1 MQRWI
6 AASVL
11 VMMLMLGGAYVYYK
25 KVYQPN
31 LPHPVWVPM
40 PINPELSSTK
50 VEEIITELKKKLSE
64 PEILVKVSSDL
75 GLVKKWNLPSDEICA
90 RELKQRLFIKAGDAD
105 TPMGK
110 VPAIHIGMNGKS
122 KESALT
128 SELAMRLMQDVW
140 KIPGI
145 KPPKQP
151 DAPDTSYTPDH
162 F

>member
-11 VMMLMLGGAYVYYK
+11 VLMLMLGGAYVYYK

-40 PINPELSSTK
+40 PINPELPSAK
-50 VEEIITELKKKLSE
+50 VQEIMTELKKKLSQ

-75 GLVKKWNLPSDEICA
+75 GLVKKWDLPSDEICA
-90 RELKQRLFIKAGDAD
+90 KEIADRLFIRTGDAD

-110 VPAIHIGMNGKS
+110 VPAIHIGVNGKS
-122 KESALT
+122 KESAL
-128 SELAMRLMQDVW
+128 SGELAMRLMQDVW
-140 KIPGI
+140 KILGI

-151 DAPDTSYTPDH
+151 SARDTSYTPDH

>member
-11 VMMLMLGGAYVYYK
+11 VVMLMLGGAYLYYK
-25 KVYQPN
+25 KVYQQN

-40 PINPELSSTK
+40 PINPELPSAK
-50 VEEIITELKKKLSE
+50 VQEIMAELKKKLSE

-75 GLVKKWNLPSDEICA
+75 GLVKKWDLPSDEICA
-90 RELKQRLFIKAGDAD
+90 KEIEGRIFIRTGDMD

-110 VPAIHIGMNGKS
+110 VPAIHIGVRGKE
-122 KESALT
+122 KESAL
-128 SELAMRLMQDVW
+128 SGEISMRLMQDVW
-140 KIPGI
+140 KILGI

-151 DAPDTSYTPDH
+151 GARDTSYTPDH